1 MPFTKEK
8 HLKLVGLIV
17 VFGSGLSGHCF
28 SFPCQ
33 TAEIWFEGKGRKE
46 ETRRQST
53 AESLTGINFTF
64 QNVCTCN
71 QQPKKFCYDHQEMMP
86 INQSLNTAC

>member
-46 ETRRQST
+46 ETKHSRKPDRHKFHFPECLHLQS
-53 AESLTGINFTF
+53 A
-64 QNVCTCN
+64 
-71 QQPKKFCYDHQEMMP
+71 
-86 INQSLNTAC
+86 A